1 MKKFTLILLL
11 AGGFVACSDGRI
23 DEGKID
29 AAGDKLQNTVEKGA
43 DSIAAKVERIVDSLD
58 RDTTDR

>member
-1 MKKFTLILLL
+1 MKKIALFLLL

-29 AAGDKLQNTVEKGA
+29 AAGDKLQKTVKNGA
-43 DSIAAKVERIVDSLD
+43 DSIAAKVDRFTDSLG